1 MYQIAQLLE
10 IPGQITDATISALY
24 SGLRG
29 GGSSAS
35 SGAAV
40 KVQREHRQL
49 FSTANRVPGVAA
61 ALRRESMP
69 TAGVSRVQMIANREA
84 SSQQSTPQKPL
95 SYLRESSAPP
105 TQKSRE
111 SSRNRGSPRG
121 SRDSSPRLPRPRYA
135 IIFVFAL
142 NLKLSG

>member
-29 GGSSAS
+29 GGGNSTS
-35 SGAAV
+35 SGSGPV
-40 KVQREHRQL
+40 KMPREHRQL

-69 TAGVSRVQMIANREA
+69 SAGVSRVQMIANRSTFAGGSE
-84 SSQQSTPQKPL
+84 SSTSNSQQNTPQKPL
-95 SYLRESSAPP
+95 HYLRESSAPP
-105 TQKSRE
+105 IQKSRE
-111 SSRNRGSPRG
+111 SSRNRASPRG
-121 SRDSSPRLPRPRYA
+121 SRDSSPRIPRPRY
-135 IIFVFAL
+135 I
-142 NLKLSG
+142 K

>member
-29 GGSSAS
+29 V
-35 SGAAV
+35 SGTGPV
-40 KVQREHRQL
+40 KMPREHRQL

-69 TAGVSRVQMIANREA
+69 SAGVSRVQMIANRTIDGGES
-84 SSQQSTPQKPL
+84 SSQSQHQTPRKPL
-95 SYLRESSAPP
+95 SATAYLREGSAPAG
-105 TQKSRE
+105 
-111 SSRNRGSPRG
+111 SSSPSNQ
-121 SRDSSPRLPRPRYA
+121 SRDSSKTRTTRSRDGSPRMPRPR
-135 IIFVFAL
+135 
-142 NLKLSG
+142 